1 MNYTYRLLHGMLVGV
16 ETVDESGKGR
26 ELLAVPIEGDCTLLG
41 VGEGEGEGEGDGRF
55 IIGVLY
61 YSYYL

>member
-1 MNYTYRLLHGMLVGV
+1 M
-16 ETVDESGKGR
+16 DEPGKGR